1 MRDDIDK
8 GLREIDKRLKEAF
21 NTNGNIKPKAPPAE
35 APAPMPAPVDM
46 LQERRNITRDYA
58 KKSFPRGSRAQ
69 VLATVEDVVNG
80 IGTDSLAQAYER
92 AKDNSEAV
100 DKMGDHRRAQI
111 IKNQYMEE
119 KFLPAIEVVVNFTS
133 PDELLNSKKALNAL
147 DKYALGTGSMSGYTA
162 AYVREAYGNA
172 LGQVQAASSP
182 EVSDAVYRLGGFLD
196 TDQMVL
202 ARSLAKRIKK
212 KIDSGDVIASEDD
225 YDFILN
231 IANNWP
237 K

>member
-35 APAPMPAPVDM
+35 APAPMPEPVDM

-58 KKSFPRGSRAQ
+58 QKSFPRGSRAQ
-69 VLATVEDVVNG
+69 VLATVQDVVNG

-92 AKDNSEAV
+92 AKDNAEAV

-111 IKNQYMEE
+111 IKNQYMENS
-119 KFLPAIEVVVNFTS
+119 FLPAVEVVVNFTS
-133 PDELLNSKKALNAL
+133 PDELLNSKKALSAL

-162 AYVREAYGNA
+162 AYVREAYANA

-212 KIDSGDVIASEDD
+212 KIDSGDAIASEDD